1 MAHALQPGG
10 PVDVVSS
17 SGRVRPVAP
26 GWWWRAEVLA
36 VDPGGDTS
44 TGGPADGGVVLLR
57 ATQRDAL
64 RITAVLNFAR
74 DVRSLARSVDEA
86 PGHPGLAVSAP

>member
-1 MAHALQPGG
+1 M
-10 PVDVVSS
+10 DVVSS
-17 SGRVRPVAP
+17 SGEGPSGRTRVVVA
-26 GWWWRAEVLA
+26 GAEVLA

-74 DVRSLARSVDEA
+74 DVRLLARPVDEA
-86 PGHPGLAVSAP
+86 PGHPGPAVSAP